1 MTQPSNNNNQP
12 PIPPQPNNEEIKTII
27 DHDTH
32 DEQKKSFSFSINVFY
47 RVLRSIFLF
56 FVLIASGLG
65 FLGLG
70 VGFGYFASLVSDVKV
85 PGKEELSQKINDV
98 EQQSK
103 ILYSNGELISVIK
116 SDLIRTSVKSDD
128 ISPFVKKALISTEDE
143 NFYEHKGIVPKAI
156 IRATISDVVGVGG
169 SSGGSTITQ
178 QLIKQ
183 QVLTSETSY
192 KRKSSEILLAA
203 RTEKFF
209 SKEEILNSYLN
220 VSPFGRNN
228 RGENIAGIEEAALG
242 IFGVHAKDVSLPQ
255 AAFLAG
261 LPQSPIEYTPYT
273 NTGEFK
279 KKFDAGLNRKND
291 VLFNMYRE
299 KSINEKEYNEAKN
312 YDLAKDFIQPESPLS
327 NNSGYLYDYLI
338 NEAATKIMPIYYEK
352 DGLTQKDMDESIELH
367 NKYLKIAKRELRQ
380 NGYTVHSS
388 IDKNVH
394 NSMQEAVQQYG
405 SVLDD
410 GRDMTLETGS
420 VLMDNK
426 SGRIY
431 GFIGG
436 RDYSKNQYNHAF
448 QMQRQPGS
456 TIKPIIAYAPAID
469 IGLVGSESMLS
480 DYPKKYKS
488 GDVINNYSDKGSHS
502 FKSVRES
509 VKWSLNIP
517 VVNLYND
524 LRNEINP
531 KDYFD
536 KMNITG
542 ISTDEFGYESI
553 PLGGTSNG
561 ITVFEETVAYATLA
575 NKGVYNEGYSIDK
588 ITDNNGK
595 IIYEH
600 KKEPVQVFKPST
612 ATIMNDMMRDVVNS
626 GTGQPVKDTFNSIN
640 SPLAKADW
648 AGKTGTTD
656 NLKDY
661 WFTASNPAITM
672 SSWIG
677 YDKPTTMNDTWNKQ
691 NMVYWSYVTN
701 YVYQQNPDIF
711 DINQKFSLD
720 SSVKKEKVVEFTGQ
734 KEASFNTEGYNMNL
748 RGWKTKT
755 SLYSDGSKPKDSSF
769 RFGIGGTDDNYKN
782 SWNSYISPKNYK
794 KWK

>member
-12 PIPPQPNNEEIKTII
+12 PIPPTPDNENISRTINSENQEQPKKT
-27 DHDTH
+27 
-32 DEQKKSFSFSINVFY
+32 FSFSLNVFY
-47 RVLRSIFLF
+47 RVMRSIFLI

-70 VGFGYFASLVSDVKV
+70 VGFGYFASLVSDLNV
-85 PGKEELSQKINDV
+85 PGKEELSQKINDL

-103 ILYSNGELISVIK
+103 ILYSNGELVSVIK
-116 SDLIRTSVKSDD
+116 SDLIRTSVKSED
-128 ISPFVKKALISTEDE
+128 ISPFVKKALVSTEDE
-143 NFYEHKGIVPKAI
+143 NFYDHKGIVPKAI
-156 IRATISDVVGVGG
+156 IRATASDILGVGG

-228 RGENIAGIEEAALG
+228 HGENIAGIEEAALG

-261 LPQSPIEYTPYT
+261 LPQSPIEYSPYT
-273 NTGEFK
+273 NTATFK
-279 KKFDAGLNRKND
+279 ENFDAGLNRKND

-299 KSINEKEYNEAKN
+299 KMINEKEYQEAKD
-312 YDLAKDFIQPESPLS
+312 YDLAKDFIQPEPPLS
-327 NNSGYLYDYLI
+327 NNSGYLYDYLV
-338 NEAATKIMPIYYEK
+338 NEAATKIMPTYYEK
-352 DGLTQKDMDESIELH
+352 DGLSAKDIAESKDL
-367 NKYLKIAKRELRQ
+367 NDKYLEIAKRELRQ

-394 NSMQEAVQQYG
+394 NSMQEAVAQYG
-405 SVLDD
+405 YVLDD

-426 SGRIY
+426 TGRIY

-448 QMQRQPGS
+448 QMNRQPGS

-469 IGLVGSESMLS
+469 VGLIGSESMLS

-488 GDVINNYSDKGSHS
+488 GQVINNYSDKGSNS

-509 VKWSLNIP
+509 LKWSLNIP
-517 VVNLYND
+517 VVNLYGE
-524 LRNEINP
+524 LGNEVNP
-531 KDYFD
+531 KEYFD
-536 KMNITG
+536 KMNIKG
-542 ISTDEFGYESI
+542 ISAEEFGYESI
-553 PLGGTSNG
+553 PLGGTSTG
-561 ITVFEETVAYATLA
+561 ISVFEETVAYATLA

-588 ITDNNGK
+588 ITDNSGK

-600 KKEPVQVFKPST
+600 KKDPVQVFKPST
-612 ATIMNDMMRDVVNS
+612 ASIMNDMMKDVINS
-626 GTGQPVKDTFNSIN
+626 GTGQQAKDTFNSIG

-656 NLKDY
+656 DMKDY
-661 WFTASNPAITM
+661 WFTASNPSVTM

-677 YDKPTTMNDTWNKQ
+677 YDQPTIMYDTWNKQ
-691 NMVYWSYVTN
+691 NMVYWSYITN

-711 DINQKFSLD
+711 GIDEKFSLD
-720 SSVKKEKVVEFTGQ
+720 SSVKKEKVVDFTGQ
-734 KEASFNTEGYNMNL
+734 KEGSFNTEGYNMNL
-748 RGWKTKT
+748 RGSKTKT
-755 SLYSDGSKPKDSSF
+755 SLYSEGSSPKDSSF
-769 RFGIGGTDDNYKN
+769 RFGIGGTDDNYKDA
-782 SWNSYISPKNYK
+782 WNSYIKPQNTK
-794 KWK
+794 KKR